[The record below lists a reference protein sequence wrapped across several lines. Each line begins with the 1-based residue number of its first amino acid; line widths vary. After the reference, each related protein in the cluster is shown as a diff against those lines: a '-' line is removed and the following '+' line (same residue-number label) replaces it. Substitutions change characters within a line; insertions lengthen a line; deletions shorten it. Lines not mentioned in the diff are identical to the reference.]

1 MTKLMVRCKN
11 CGLKFSSFTQINEV
25 AFKTAVVSNNAEQC
39 PGCSEILDYSKKD
52 YFFE

>member
-11 CGLKFSSFTQINEV
+11 CRFKFPSFTQINEV
-25 AFKTAVVSNNAEQC
+25 AFETAAPSNNAEEC
-39 PGCSEILDYSKKD
+39 PGCREMLAYYKKD